1 MDAIYTRNRGNPSF
15 SSSLLNEI
23 YRSIDERD
31 EPESTFF
38 RETIRKKQSKYGV
51 SKSNNGCFE
60 DDNDERR
67 ACLIHKWMANK
78 VSEKPVAGRRSTADL
93 ETSWMRSER
102 ESACV
107 NSSSSSCDSS
117 CGGGFS
123 SSEADSIHGGLS
135 KPKPIRTS
143 VYQHDEFIKPEKQR
157 RIYGED
163 HQHEDSKAKA
173 KHEGKFAKTKL
184 KALKIYSDLKKV
196 KQPDSPGGRLATF
209 LNSLLTTGS
218 TKKPKTYSSSSAAA
232 AATASV
238 SGAYA
243 EAARSHLDRKSK
255 SANASTCSSAS
266 SFSRSCLSATP
277 SSRGKLINGMTRSV
291 RFYPVSEIVDE
302 DCQPCGH
309 KSLQEE
315 ETYLASSKFAKNSK
329 FQKELPHNSSENN
342 RRAAKKLLK
351 KYQRKVEC
359 KLDTIRNNADMKDDE
374 DESDDGK
381 SDSSSDLFELNNFS
395 SYQEELPV
403 YETTHFDTTNRA
415 IANGH
420 FMQS

>member
-1 MDAIYTRNRGNPSF
+1 
-15 SSSLLNEI
+15 
-23 YRSIDERD
+23 
-31 EPESTFF
+31 
-38 RETIRKKQSKYGV
+38 
-51 SKSNNGCFE
+51 
-60 DDNDERR
+60 
-67 ACLIHKWMANK
+67 MANK
-78 VSEKPVAGRRSTADL
+78 VCEKPVVGRRSTADL

-123 SSEADSIHGGLS
+123 SSEADSILGALS

-143 VYQHDEFIKPEKQR
+143 VYQHNEFIKREKQR
-157 RIYGED
+157 RIYGEEY
-163 HQHEDSKAKA
+163 QHEDSKAKA
-173 KHEGKFAKTKL
+173 KHKGKFAKMKL
-184 KALKIYSDLKKV
+184 KALMIYSDLKKV

-218 TKKPKTYSSSSAAA
+218 TKKPKTYSSAAA
-232 AATASV
+232 TATASV

-291 RFYPVSEIVDE
+291 RFYPVSVIVDE

-329 FQKELPHNSSENN
+329 LQKELTLNSSENN
-342 RRAAKKLLK
+342 RRAAKNLLK
-351 KYQRKVEC
+351 KYQRISVRFV
-359 KLDTIRNNADMKDDE
+359 L
-374 DESDDGK
+374 
-381 SDSSSDLFELNNFS
+381 
-395 SYQEELPV
+395 
-403 YETTHFDTTNRA
+403 
-415 IANGH
+415 
-420 FMQS
+420 